1 MKKSLTALALALA
14 LTGTLA
20 ACSTDKNPNGGTAD
34 NNGATGGASGTNGTS
49 GTASGS
55 MNGTGG
61 TASGSMNGTTGSA
74 SGTPGT
80 VSRRYGG
87 QSVYNGR
94 IYDNPTYFEDGR
106 YAAGADGRVY
116 DNNGSA
122 VSRDLTRGARDIVRG
137 AGDAV
142 EDVGRGIGNAAR
154 DITGTNANP
163 GTPSWEPDSSAVRY

>member
-20 ACSTDKNPNGGTAD
+20 ACSTDKDPAAGGTV
-34 NNGATGGASGTNGTS
+34 NNGTTGGTSGTNGT
-49 GTASGS
+49 T
-55 MNGTGG
+55 
-61 TASGSMNGTTGSA
+61 SGSMNGTTGGSA
-74 SGTPGT
+74 SGAPGT

-94 IYDNPTYFEDGR
+94 TYNEPTYFDDGR
-106 YAAGADGRVY
+106 YAAGSDGQVY
-116 DNNGSA
+116 GNNGST

>member
-1 MKKSLTALALALA
+1 MKKGLTALALALA
-14 LTGTLA
+14 LAGTLA
-20 ACSTDKNPNGGTAD
+20 ACSSDRDPAAGGTA
-34 NNGATGGASGTNGTS
+34 NGSATGGTS
-49 GTASGS
+49 GTGGPASGS
-55 MNGTGG
+55 VNGG
-61 TASGSMNGTTGSA
+61 GSA

-94 IYDNPTYFEDGR
+94 IYNEPTYFEDGR
-106 YAAGADGRVY
+106 YAAGGDGRVY
-116 DNNGSA
+116 DNNGGA

-142 EDVGRGIGNAAR
+142 EDMGRGIGNAAR
-154 DITGTNANP
+154 DITGSYS

>member
-14 LTGTLA
+14 LAGTLA
-20 ACSTDKNPNGGTAD
+20 ACSTDKNPNNGTAG
-34 NNGATGGASGTNGTS
+34 NNGTTAGGTS

-55 MNGTGG
+55 MNGT
-61 TASGSMNGTTGSA
+61 TGSSA

-94 IYDNPTYFEDGR
+94 IYDNPTYFDDGR
-106 YAAGADGRVY
+106 YAAGNDGRVY
-116 DNNGSA
+116 DNNGST

>member
-1 MKKSLTALALALA
+1 MKKSLTALVLALALA
-14 LTGTLA
+14 GTLA
-20 ACSTDKNPNGGTAD
+20 ACSTDKNPN
-34 NNGATGGASGTNGTS
+34 NGAAGNDGTTAGGTS

-55 MNGTGG
+55 MNGT
-61 TASGSMNGTTGSA
+61 TGSSA

-94 IYDNPTYFEDGR
+94 IYNESTYFDDGR
-106 YAAGADGRVY
+106 YAAGTDGRVY
-116 DNNGSA
+116 GNDGNT
-122 VSRDLTRGARDIVRG
+122 VSRDLTQGARDIVQG
-137 AGDAV
+137 AGNAV

-163 GTPSWEPDSSAVRY
+163 GTPSWDPDSSAVRY

>member
-1 MKKSLTALALALA
+1 MKKSLTALALALT
-14 LTGTLA
+14 LVGTLA
-20 ACSTDKNPNGGTAD
+20 ACSTDKDP
-34 NNGATGGASGTNGTS
+34 ATGGNV
-49 GTASGS
+49 
-55 MNGTGG
+55 N
-61 TASGSMNGTTGSA
+61 NGTTSGSA

-87 QSVYNGR
+87 QSIYNGR
-94 IYDNPTYFEDGR
+94 IYDEPTYFDDGR
-106 YAAGADGRVY
+106 YAAGTDGRVY
-116 DNNGSA
+116 GNNGST
-122 VSRDLTRGARDIVRG
+122 VSRDLTQGARDIVRG

>member
-14 LTGTLA
+14 LAGTLA
-20 ACSTDKNPNGGTAD
+20 ACSSDRDPAAG
-34 NNGATGGASGTNGTS
+34 GTS

-55 MNGTGG
+55 MNGATG
-61 TASGSMNGTTGSA
+61 GSA

-94 IYDNPTYFEDGR
+94 IYNEPTYFEDGR

-116 DNNGSA
+116 DNNGST

-154 DITGTNANP
+154 DITGSYS

>member
-14 LTGTLA
+14 LAGTLA
-20 ACSTDKNPNGGTAD
+20 ACSSDRDPAAGSTGSNGTAAGGT
-34 NNGATGGASGTNGTS
+34 SGTN

-55 MNGTGG
+55 MNGAAG
-61 TASGSMNGTTGSA
+61 GSA

-94 IYDNPTYFEDGR
+94 TYNEPTYFEDGR
-106 YAAGADGRVY
+106 YAAGTDGRVY

-142 EDVGRGIGNAAR
+142 EDMGRGIGNAAR
-154 DITGTNANP
+154 DITGSYS

>member
-20 ACSTDKNPNGGTAD
+20 ACSSDRDPAAGGT
-34 NNGATGGASGTNGTS
+34 NGGATGGTR

-55 MNGTGG
+55 VNGG
-61 TASGSMNGTTGSA
+61 GSA

-80 VSRRYGG
+80 VGRRYGG

-94 IYDNPTYFEDGR
+94 IYNEPTYFEDGR
-106 YAAGADGRVY
+106 YAAGSDGRVY
-116 DNNGSA
+116 DNNGSD

-142 EDVGRGIGNAAR
+142 EDMGRGIGNAAR
-154 DITGTNANP
+154 DITGSYS

>member
-14 LTGTLA
+14 LAGTLA
-20 ACSTDKNPNGGTAD
+20 ACSSDRDPAAAGAGNNGTA
-34 NNGATGGASGTNGTS
+34 GGGTS

-55 MNGTGG
+55 MNGATG
-61 TASGSMNGTTGSA
+61 GSA

-94 IYDNPTYFEDGR
+94 IYNEPTYFEDGR
-106 YAAGADGRVY
+106 YAAGTDGRVY
-116 DNNGSA
+116 DNNGST

-154 DITGTNANP
+154 DITGSYS

>member
-1 MKKSLTALALALA
+1 MKKSLTALALALT
-14 LTGTLA
+14 LVGTLA
-20 ACSTDKNPNGGTAD
+20 ACSTDKDPAVN
-34 NNGATGGASGTNGTS
+34 NGTS

-55 MNGTGG
+55 MNGTAG
-61 TASGSMNGTTGSA
+61 GSA
-74 SGTPGT
+74 SGAPGT

-94 IYDNPTYFEDGR
+94 IYDNPTYFDDGR
-106 YAAGADGRVY
+106 YAAGTDGRVY
-116 DNNGSA
+116 DNNGST

-154 DITGTNANP
+154 DITGMGNGNYS

>member
-1 MKKSLTALALALA
+1 MKKSLTALALALT
-14 LTGTLA
+14 LVGTLV
-20 ACSTDKNPNGGTAD
+20 ACSTDKDPTNGGTV
-34 NNGATGGASGTNGTS
+34 NNGTTGGTT
-49 GTASGS
+49 
-55 MNGTGG
+55 G

-94 IYDNPTYFEDGR
+94 IYNEPTYFDDGR
-106 YAAGADGRVY
+106 YAAGTDGRVY
-116 DNNGSA
+116 DNNGSN

-154 DITGTNANP
+154 DITGANADP

>member
-1 MKKSLTALALALA
+1 MKKSLTALALALT
-14 LTGTLA
+14 LVGTLA
-20 ACSTDKNPNGGTAD
+20 ACSTDKDPATGDTV
-34 NNGATGGASGTNGTS
+34 NNGTTGGTS
-49 GTASGS
+49 GTTS
-55 MNGTGG
+55 
-61 TASGSMNGTTGSA
+61 GSA

-87 QSVYNGR
+87 QSIYNGR
-94 IYDNPTYFEDGR
+94 IYDEPTYFDDGR
-106 YAAGADGRVY
+106 YAAGTDGRVY
-116 DNNGSA
+116 DNNGST
-122 VSRDLTRGARDIVRG
+122 VSRDLTQGARDIVRG

>member
-14 LTGTLA
+14 LAGTLA
-20 ACSTDKNPNGGTAD
+20 ACSTDRDPAAGGT
-34 NNGATGGASGTNGTS
+34 NGGATGGTS

-55 MNGTGG
+55 MN
-61 TASGSMNGTTGSA
+61 NGGSA

-87 QSVYNGR
+87 QSVYNDR
-94 IYDNPTYFEDGR
+94 IYNEPTYFEDGR
-106 YAAGADGRVY
+106 YAAGSDGRVY
-116 DNNGSA
+116 DNNGSD

-142 EDVGRGIGNAAR
+142 EDMGRGIGNAAR
-154 DITGTNANP
+154 DITGSNS

>member
-1 MKKSLTALALALA
+1 MKKNLTALALALS
-14 LTGTLA
+14 LVGTLA
-20 ACSTDKNPNGGTAD
+20 ACSTDKDPAV
-34 NNGATGGASGTNGTS
+34 NNGTTGGTS

-55 MNGTGG
+55 MNGTAG
-61 TASGSMNGTTGSA
+61 GSA
-74 SGTPGT
+74 SGAPGT

-94 IYDNPTYFEDGR
+94 IYDNPTYFNDGR
-106 YAAGADGRVY
+106 YAAGTDGRVY
-116 DNNGSA
+116 DNNGST